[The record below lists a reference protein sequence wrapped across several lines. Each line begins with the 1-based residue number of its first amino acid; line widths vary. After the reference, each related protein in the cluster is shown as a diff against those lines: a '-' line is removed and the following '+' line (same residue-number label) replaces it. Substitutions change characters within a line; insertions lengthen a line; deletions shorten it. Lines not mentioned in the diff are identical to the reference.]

1 MTTTRQPESAQP
13 HSPAKTA
20 VTVADL
26 EDEPSSTGDCR
37 PDLFRYDPEYG
48 HADQPETD

>member
-1 MTTTRQPESAQP
+1 MTTTSQPESAQP
-13 HSPAKTA
+13 TKTV
-20 VTVADL
+20 VTVAGL
-26 EDEPSSTGDCR
+26 EDEPSSTGTDQ